1 MKDYEDEDYEKFE
14 ALKYAKENNL
24 WIEDFFSL
32 GSIKLEG
39 GYEPRLILDEENST
53 VYKSNNLLNSKNR
66 ISNLFKSVEL
76 HNLIFPFTSYD
87 FVGFT
92 GLDNGVNR
100 VPYIEVIFKQ
110 KYIPEAKKAEPNE
123 INLLWSL

>member
-1 MKDYEDEDYEKFE
+1 LKDYEDEDYEKFE